1 MDNEVKALREEALKA
16 IIALPPDR
24 RKELWDIL
32 HSLKGGGQ
40 RG

>member
-1 MDNEVKALREEALKA
+1 MDKELEALREEALKA
-16 IIALPPDR
+16 IMALPPDK

-32 HSLKGGGQ
+32 HCLRGGGQ